1 MKRGQN
7 GGIALARI
15 KLAFPEV
22 KERVAKM
29 EDEGFTTDQLRSLE
43 EYLPTQE
50 EKHLLKSF
58 KGDKEMLGQA
68 EKYMLEMMGFGTA
81 AKRIQCMVFKQQFK
95 GKITESKTIITKIEN
110 ACDDV
115 KMSVRLKKVLK
126 TILKVGN
133 QMNDG
138 ADSLGFTLDSLL
150 KLQSAKAFDK
160 KTSILQYVI
169 MLIQRNDEN
178 CLLFPEDL
186 VNVTE
191 ASRLTMESVL
201 SDHAILRQSLD
212 RACLVVTEL
221 LTEDSTRDAPNSTGT
236 MSTFL
241 VKARQI
247 ADDLDALIESVRTK
261 YNNVL
266 AYFGEN
272 PELSS
277 RCVLRFFC
285 CLFFPFSSLTN

>member
-15 KLAFPEV
+15 KLSFPEV
-22 KERVAKM
+22 KERVAMM
-29 EDEGFTTDQLRSLE
+29 EDEGFTTDQLKSLE
-43 EYLPTQE
+43 EYLPTADE
-50 EKHLLKSF
+50 MHVLRAYR
-58 KGDKEMLGQA
+58 GDKDMLGQA
-68 EKYMLEMMGFGTA
+68 EKYMLEMLDFPSA
-81 AKRIQCMVFKQQFK
+81 ARRIQCMVFKQQFR
-95 GKITESKTIITKIEN
+95 GKITESKSIVTKIEN

-186 VNVTE
+186 ANVTD
-191 ASRLTMESVL
+191 ASRLTMESVQ
-201 SDHAILRQSLD
+201 SDHSVLRQNLE
-212 RACLVVTEL
+212 RACRVVTEI
-221 LTEDSTRDAPNSTGT
+221 LTEDSARDGPNSTGT
-236 MSTFL
+236 MSAFL

-247 ADDLDALIESVRTK
+247 ADDLDALIESVKAK
-261 YNNVL
+261 YANVL

-272 PELSS
+272 PELVS
-277 RCVLRFFC
+277 RCVIYF
-285 CLFFPFSSLTN
+285 